1 MRTFL
6 KKTIIFLL
14 SIIILLFGVDW
25 LSSELIIE
33 KSDFKLISKP
43 KYLVLGHSQ
52 PEHAFNDSLIK
63 GLKNLAEGGES
74 YFYTY
79 YKSIEVIKKNPTI
92 ETVFINFSNNN
103 IAKSRDFW
111 TWDCYYMAER
121 LKRFS
126 HLIKIEGKLKLAY
139 HNLPCFTET
148 MLFVLQER
156 LSDLLTQNLRYS
168 TNLGGYKVSSKLS
181 SNTEQLETS
190 LSTRLRVLNSFD
202 SNSKKASQHNLNYL
216 NKLIEFC
223 KKHDKQVV
231 LVRLP
236 QQKEYKFWENEIEFS
251 QIRKQYFTELPFL
264 DFAKFPLKDEDFID
278 HSHLSYQGASRFSIY
293 FGKLLKTKNY
303 QLNQRSLDDKK

>member
-6 KKTIIFLL
+6 KKIFVFLL
-14 SIIILLFGVDW
+14 SLIILLFGVDW

-52 PEHAFNDSLIK
+52 PEHAFNDSLIE

-79 YKSIEVIKKNPTI
+79 YKSVEVIKKNPTI

-126 HLIKIEGKLKLAY
+126 HLIQIEGKLKLAY

-156 LSDLLTQNLRYS
+156 LSDLLTQNFGYS
-168 TNLGGYKVSSKLS
+168 INLGGYKISSKLS

-190 LSTRLRVLNSFD
+190 LSNRLRVLNSFD
-202 SNSKKASQHNLNYL
+202 SKSKKTSKHNLKYL

-223 KKHDKQVV
+223 KKHGKQVV

-236 QQKEYKFWENEIEFS
+236 QQQEYNFWENEIEFS

-264 DFAKFPLKDEDFID
+264 DFAKFPLEDEDFID
-278 HSHLSYQGASRFSIY
+278 HSHLSYQGACRFSNY
-293 FGKLLKTKNY
+293 FGKLLKTKKY
-303 QLNQRSLDDKK
+303 HLNQKSLDHKK